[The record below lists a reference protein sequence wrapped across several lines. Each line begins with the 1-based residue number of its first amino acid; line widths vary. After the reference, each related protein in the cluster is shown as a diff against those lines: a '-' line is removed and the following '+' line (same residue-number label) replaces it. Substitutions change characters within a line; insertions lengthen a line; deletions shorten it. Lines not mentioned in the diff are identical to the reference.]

1 MSKSPVLAD
10 RPTMER
16 VAELAGVSKITV
28 SRALRGSDL
37 VRPEVRERVAQVARD
52 IGYRVNLAARNLR
65 TRRSRTIAVVIEQ
78 LDRGDRPIADP
89 LLLSIVGGLL
99 EALAPAGYAIL
110 LTTHEH
116 YLSSS
121 AVGADGVV
129 MLGEGEGG
137 QRLSEIEAAGVPMV
151 AWGEPVSGVK
161 VPVIGSAN
169 RLGGRL
175 AAEHLVA
182 EGRMRLLFL
191 GDEQHPEVAARLAG
205 CRDVLAASAAM
216 LTGVVSCAFTAEA
229 GARAIATAIA
239 DGIAFD
245 AIFAASDFIAAG
257 ACGELVARGIQVPG
271 DVALVGFD
279 DAPVASG
286 NRPALSSIRQDGAA
300 AGRALGEAI
309 VALIE
314 GTAASVA
321 RQLPVDLVVRE
332 SSSSKPGH

>member
-1 MSKSPVLAD
+1 L
-10 RPTMER
+10 
-16 VAELAGVSKITV
+16 
-28 SRALRGSDL
+28 
-37 VRPEVRERVAQVARD
+37 
-52 IGYRVNLAARNLR
+52 
-65 TRRSRTIAVVIEQ
+65 
-78 LDRGDRPIADP
+78 
-89 LLLSIVGGLL
+89 
-99 EALAPAGYAIL
+99 
-110 LTTHEH
+110 
-116 YLSSS
+116 
-121 AVGADGVV
+121 
-129 MLGEGEGG
+129 
-137 QRLSEIEAAGVPMV
+137 
-151 AWGEPVSGVK
+151 
-161 VPVIGSAN
+161 
-169 RLGGRL
+169 
-175 AAEHLVA
+175 
-182 EGRMRLLFL
+182 
-191 GDEQHPEVAARLAG
+191 
-205 CRDVLAASAAM
+205 
-216 LTGVVSCAFTAEA
+216 SCAFTAEA